1 MHNRIPL
8 ILALLLSTLLLFA
21 ANALAGGPVI
31 SIDFTK
37 NHPMAP
43 GEKAG
48 VEEAANWNSATDQAG
63 TLSPLVDSEGKK
75 VEAGVEWAGGQASWS
90 NSEIQDEP
98 GNARMMK
105 DYLDCNPQT
114 PTTVTLAGLGKVF
127 GGKSYDLIVYTDG
140 QNGGA
145 ARVTEFQIGDQILC
159 AKDNGSSSFH
169 GDYEEAPPASTGEE
183 AQFGN
188 FVRFR
193 KSTKDSVTLEVRAGL
208 SKDPWPRGPLC
219 GIQIVPAQ
227 N

>member
-1 MHNRIPL
+1 MHNSISRIF
-8 ILALLLSTLLLFA
+8 ALLLSTPILFI
-21 ANALAGGPVI
+21 ANASAGGPVI

-37 NHPMAP
+37 SHPMSP
-43 GEKAG
+43 EEKAG
-48 VEEAANWNSATDQAG
+48 VEEAATWNSATEQGG
-63 TLSPLVDSEGKK
+63 TLSPLVDSEGKRTE
-75 VEAGVEWAGGQASWS
+75 VGVEWAGGQASWS

-105 DYLDCNPQT
+105 DYLDCNPQS
-114 PTTVTLAGLGKVF
+114 PTTVTLTGLGKAF
-127 GGKSYDLIVYTDG
+127 GGKPYDLLAYTDG

-145 ARVTEFQIGDQILC
+145 ARVTEFQIGDRILC
-159 AKDNGSSSFH
+159 ARDNGSSSFH
-169 GDYEEAPPASTGEE
+169 GDFEEAPPSSTGEE

-193 KSTKDSVTLEVRAGL
+193 NLTKDSVTLEVRAGV